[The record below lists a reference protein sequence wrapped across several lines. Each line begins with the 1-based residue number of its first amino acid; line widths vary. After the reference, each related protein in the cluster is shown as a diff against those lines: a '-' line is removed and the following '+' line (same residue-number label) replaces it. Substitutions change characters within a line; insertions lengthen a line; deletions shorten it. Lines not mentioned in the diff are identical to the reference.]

1 MEQGRRN
8 TKSQMMRS
16 NGISHSSKRSL
27 GRSRP
32 DSSEPYWNPAG
43 RALGAGAVKMHMI
56 HHGIS
61 LAPSFQQ
68 SVKDDDE
75 SLLRESI
82 NTFKPDLSPVLSSPE
97 LMSLFL
103 RTLVTSTHIQ
113 VTEVERL
120 RRVEHYD
127 MVETLAGM
135 SPDLDEDLISDV
147 TYQEQGRVGLAV
159 GACLALAT

>member
-1 MEQGRRN
+1 
-8 TKSQMMRS
+8 
-16 NGISHSSKRSL
+16 
-27 GRSRP
+27 
-32 DSSEPYWNPAG
+32 
-43 RALGAGAVKMHMI
+43 MHMI

-113 VTEVERL
+113 VTEVEWL

-135 SPDLDEDLISDV
+135 SPDLDKDLISDV
-147 TYQEQGRVGLAV
+147 AYQKQGRVGLDV
-159 GACLALAT
+159 DACLALAT